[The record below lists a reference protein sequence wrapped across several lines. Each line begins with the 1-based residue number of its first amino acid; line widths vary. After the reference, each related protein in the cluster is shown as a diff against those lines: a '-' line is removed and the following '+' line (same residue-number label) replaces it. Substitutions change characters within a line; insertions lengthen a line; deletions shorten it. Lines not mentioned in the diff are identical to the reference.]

1 LPVRVKLR
9 IESKTRETVEV
20 PALVNTGYTTEE
32 AEVLVPL
39 SVAETLNLKSETYK
53 ESRLEDYSTVSGRVR
68 LTYIPA
74 AVDISVLTEDRRVGP
89 VQVHV
94 TISAAESEVLI
105 NDRLAD
111 ELKISI
117 IRAGVGEWRFIDDD
131 PEKVRRS
138 IS

>member
-1 LPVRVKLR
+1 MPVRVKLR

-20 PALVNTGYTTEE
+20 PALINTGYTTEE

-74 AVDISVLTEDRRVGP
+74 AVDVSVLTEDRRVGP
-89 VQVHV
+89 VPAHV

-105 NDRLAD
+105 NDKLAD

-138 IS
+138 IR